1 MNFPA
6 CCFPS
11 AARLAANT
19 VCLLLFTVAIRK
31 ALPVLSRHH
40 RATLTGLLI
49 VVLCWSLHA
58 APANGH
64 LHGISYHLLGI
75 SLLVLMVDIPAAF
88 CLAGML
94 LLPYIWL
101 WQGAENLSTAGLGI
115 LASIMPPIL
124 CTALARRIVQR
135 LPRNLFIYIF
145 INGFFAAAAGVLLS
159 ATITGLLLYAADV
172 FSGATLLESA
182 LPVFLLIAWG
192 EAFLTGLL
200 TAIFIS
206 LAPQLIIT
214 FSDTDHLRQ
223 NTRYLWK

>member
-6 CCFPS
+6 YWFSS

-19 VCLLLFTVAIRK
+19 VCLLLFAAAIRK
-31 ALPVLSRHH
+31 ALPVLSRHQ
-40 RATLTGLLI
+40 RAALTGLLI
-49 VVLCWSLHA
+49 MALCWSLHA

-64 LHGISYHLLGI
+64 LHGISYHLLGV

-101 WQGAENLSTAGLGI
+101 WQGAEHLSVAGLSI
-115 LASIMPPIL
+115 LSSIMPPII
-124 CTALARRIVQR
+124 CTALARRIVRR

-145 INGFFAAAAGVLLS
+145 INGFFAAAAGVFLS
-159 ATITGLLLYAADV
+159 AVITGLLLYAADV
-172 FSGATLLESA
+172 FSGATLLESV
-182 LPVFLLIAWG
+182 LPVLLLISWG

-200 TAIFIS
+200 TAIFIA

-214 FSDTDHLRQ
+214 FSDTDYLRQ
-223 NTRYLWK
+223 NTRHLWK